1 MTPKCNLKNVTLKIQ
16 PGYPSKHSYAV
27 VFFRIR
33 EDIDPVTSRSQAFPG
48 MVRLLTAL
56 RFFATGSFLDA
67 VGELTGAS
75 EATCHRFVDLVVA
88 ALLRK
93 TNRFIKWPTRE
104 QFAEMRK
111 EWYDLAG
118 ELKIWTNDL

>member
-1 MTPKCNLKNVTLKIQ
+1 
-16 PGYPSKHSYAV
+16 
-27 VFFRIR
+27 
-33 EDIDPVTSRSQAFPG
+33 

-56 RFFATGSFLDA
+56 RFYATGSFLDA

-75 EATCHRFVDLVVA
+75 EATCHRFVDSVTA

-93 TNRFIKWPTRE
+93 TSKFIKWPTRE
-104 QFAEMRK
+104 QFSQLRK

-118 ELKIWTNDL
+118 EFEILIMI